1 MKEMATGM
9 AAAANVPAILW
20 PRRPPRQ
27 EGAAPPPV
35 TVGSRERGHG
45 QGTIRGPAGSGLAE
59 RRGQI
64 GGTPVKYVDPNV
76 QHHFS
81 RLHYASFMVAIRSQG
96 DELAV
101 DDEAA

>member
-1 MKEMATGM
+1 MREMATGM

-64 GGTPVKYVDPNV
+64 GGTPVKYGDP
-76 QHHFS
+76 QHAF
-81 RLHYASFMVAIRSQG
+81 R
-96 DELAV
+96 
-101 DDEAA
+101 

>member
-45 QGTIRGPAGSGLAE
+45 QGTIRAAGGFRTGRAQGPD
-59 RRGQI
+59 RRHPG
-64 GGTPVKYVDPNV
+64 
-76 QHHFS
+76 
-81 RLHYASFMVAIRSQG
+81 
-96 DELAV
+96 
-101 DDEAA
+101 